1 MNPTVDELVAQAV
14 RLSPDDLE
22 LLVLRLQDRLDEFA
36 TPEIEAAWIAEAE
49 RRLEAV
55 DRGESQPVPW
65 DVVRKDLGLA

>member
-1 MNPTVDELVAQAV
+1 MNPTVDELLAQAV

-36 TPEIEAAWIAEAE
+36 TPEIEAAWIAEAQ

-55 DRGESQPVPW
+55 DRGESRPVPW
-65 DVVRKDLGLA
+65 DEVRKDLGLA

>member
-1 MNPTVDELVAQAV
+1 MNPTVDELLAQAV

-55 DRGESQPVPW
+55 DRGESRPVPW

>member
-1 MNPTVDELVAQAV
+1 MNTTVDEVLAQAV
-14 RLSPDDLE
+14 LLSPDDLE

-55 DRGESQPVPW
+55 DRGESQSVPW